1 MSPKSRSITIRKAI
15 VDDVVGIHQLF
26 SDHLDNKSY
35 GTKVTYDQEKLLS
48 YIEYIISVPIIGVFV
63 SVTGDG
69 IVTGIM
75 SCYMFD
81 SPCSDDRICREFTW
95 ISSPKYPSSGL
106 QLLMRLERWA
116 KEQGATRFAMG
127 CTDERVAKL
136 LSRCG
141 YARGEISYEKDI

>member
-1 MSPKSRSITIRKAI
+1 LKSEIRKATG
-15 VDDVVGIHQLF
+15 DDVVGIYLLF

-35 GTKVTYDQEKLLS
+35 GTKVTYDHDRLLT
-48 YIEYIISVPIIGVFV
+48 YIEYIISNPIIGAFV
-63 SVTGDG
+63 SVMDNG

-75 SCYMFD
+75 SCYIFD
-81 SPCSDDRICREFTW
+81 SPCSDAIICREFTW
-95 ISSPKYPSSGL
+95 IANPKYPSSGL

-141 YARGEISYEKDI
+141 YSRGEISYEKDI

>member
-1 MSPKSRSITIRKAI
+1 VTKVSYTIRQASAE
-15 VDDVVGIHQLF
+15 DVIGIHQLF

-35 GTKVTYDQEKLLS
+35 GTQVNYDQEKLLS
-48 YIEYIISVPIIGVFV
+48 YIEYIISNPIIGVFV
-63 SVTGDG
+63 SVTSKGD
-69 IVTGIM
+69 VTGVM
-75 SCYMFD
+75 SCYVFD
-81 SPCSDDRICREFTW
+81 SPCNDDRICREFTW
-95 ISSPKYPSSGL
+95 ISNPRYPSSGL

-141 YARGEISYEKDI
+141 YSRGEISYEKVI